1 MKGGRIL
8 GSAGSVRAKVEGIH
22 AEELINQAA
31 LAGIRVW
38 DIERVER
45 AVVFSTDEKGL
56 KQLRRLER
64 EKGLVLKIIRERVL
78 MVWLRR
84 VRRRKFWLAGF
95 FCFCFALYY
104 LSGFIWAIEVQGT
117 EKIDREELLDY
128 VSDYGLHRWGKV
140 RRLELNAI
148 EQNLYLKFPDIAWVA
163 IERSGTKVSIRLAEK
178 QSNPMQRG
186 AVIDIVAAY
195 DGIIFEMMVLKGIA
209 QVKPGMTV
217 AKGDVLIAGYRDGEQ
232 VVNAA
237 GAVKG
242 KVFVEAYGEA
252 AVEETA
258 QRYTGDQRQVDILE
272 LWGKKIPLSR
282 RPKYQHYEAEE
293 SSTAIF
299 RNLIVLRRLT
309 YSEVSLETNHFSPE
323 EAEELARYRA
333 LVAAHAQLDPDA
345 VIIKKEV
352 ENLSQHSPF
361 ICRVFITAETDIGS
375 EMVQFRG
382 D

>member
-1 MKGGRIL
+1 VKGGRL
-8 GSAGSVRAKVEGIH
+8 FGGAGSVKARVEGIH
-22 AEELINQAA
+22 LEELINQAS
-31 LAGIRVW
+31 LKGIKVW
-38 DIERVER
+38 DIERQGS
-45 AVVFSTDEKGL
+45 AVVFSTDYFGL
-56 KQLRRLER
+56 KQLRK
-64 EKGLVLKIIRERVL
+64 EKELVLEIIGERGL
-78 MVWLRR
+78 LVWLRR
-84 VRRRKFWLAGF
+84 VWSRKFWLAGF
-95 FCFCFALYY
+95 FCFCFLLYY

-128 VSDYGLHRWGKV
+128 VGEFGLYRWGKV
-140 RRLELNAI
+140 RSLELNEI

-163 IERSGTKVSIRLAEK
+163 VERSGTKVVIRLVEK
-178 QSNPMQRG
+178 QLNPIQRG

-237 GAVKG
+237 GSVKG
-242 KVFVEAYGEA
+242 KVFIEAYGEA
-252 AVEETA
+252 AVEETE
-258 QRYTGDQRQVDILE
+258 QSYTGDQRQVDILE

-282 RPKYQHYEAEE
+282 RPKYQHYEVEE

-299 RNLIVLRRLT
+299 RNLIVWRRQTFSEISLR
-309 YSEVSLETNHFSPE
+309 TNRFSPK
-323 EAEELARYRA
+323 EAEELALYRA

-345 VIIKKEV
+345 VIINKEV
-352 ENLSQHSPF
+352 ECLSQRSPF
-361 ICRVFITAETDIGS
+361 IYRVFITAETDIGS

>member
-1 MKGGRIL
+1 MKGGRL
-8 GSAGSVRAKVEGIH
+8 FGGAGSVKARVEGIH
-22 AEELINQAA
+22 LEELINQAS
-31 LAGIRVW
+31 LKGIKVW
-38 DIERVER
+38 DIERQGS
-45 AVVFSTDEKGL
+45 AVVFSTDYFGL
-56 KQLRRLER
+56 KQLRK
-64 EKGLVLKIIRERVL
+64 EKELVLEIIGERGL
-78 MVWLRR
+78 LVWLRR
-84 VRRRKFWLAGF
+84 VWSRKFWLAGF
-95 FCFCFALYY
+95 FCFCFLLYY

-128 VSDYGLHRWGKV
+128 VGEFGLYRWGKV
-140 RRLELNAI
+140 RSLELNEI

-163 IERSGTKVSIRLAEK
+163 VERSGTKVVIRLVEK
-178 QSNPMQRG
+178 QLNPIQRG

-237 GAVKG
+237 GSVKG
-242 KVFVEAYGEA
+242 KVFIEAYGEA
-252 AVEETA
+252 AVEETE
-258 QRYTGDQRQVDILE
+258 QSYTGDQRQVDILE

-282 RPKYQHYEAEE
+282 RPKYQHYEVEE

-299 RNLIVLRRLT
+299 RNLIVWRRQTFSEISLR
-309 YSEVSLETNHFSPE
+309 TNRFSPK
-323 EAEELARYRA
+323 EAEELALYRA

-345 VIIKKEV
+345 VIINKEV
-352 ENLSQHSPF
+352 ECLSQRSPF
-361 ICRVFITAETDIGS
+361 IYRVFITAETDIGS